1 MRHLIPLVVLVGVLV
16 LPLPLQAADITSVPP
31 GMNSDA
37 VEAFKRGL
45 ELHKAKA
52 WRQAIPEY
60 ERAIELGG
68 RFPEAFNN
76 LAYCYRKVGMVDKAI
91 DLYKI
96 AIQLRPIFVQ
106 AHDYLGRA
114 YLAKGNKDAALHEYE
129 IVRLLDQK
137 LAVCLWAAIQRN
149 DPDYHDMPWRPSSSP
164 ATTDSVGSG
173 LRSATL

>member
-1 MRHLIPLVVLVGVLV
+1 MRRLIPLGVIIWVLIG
-16 LPLPLQAADITSVPP
+16 PLPLHAADITSVPP

-37 VEAFKRGL
+37 VDAFKRGL
-45 ELHKAKA
+45 DLHKTKA
-52 WRQAIPEY
+52 WLPAIHEY

-106 AHDYLGRA
+106 AHDYLARA
-114 YLAKGNKDAALHEYE
+114 YLAKGDKDAALHEYE
-129 IVRLLDQK
+129 IVRRLDQK

-149 DPDYHDMPWRPSSSP
+149 DPDYHDMPWRPSSSSAP
-164 ATTDSVGSG
+164 ADSVGSG
-173 LRSATL
+173 SRSPSP